1 MASQWDLIIVGGGLA
16 GSALAFWCSK
26 LPLKILLLEAT
37 APGAGGATVH
47 SRGIVRVYDPLY
59 ALMTKSIQGIQVWNE
74 IAATHPDIFT
84 RCGLVY
90 LLNAEHQALARQR
103 IAEFSSD
110 EYPIHML
117 SEVESIHC
125 FPTLQRHCFSDKR
138 IALWEPLG
146 GYVNPRQAA
155 RIFIDE
161 ARFHG
166 VEILEG
172 SPVKAV
178 REVSG
183 GVEVI
188 TGIDTRLPTKL
199 AVIATGA
206 HTPQLYPG
214 SQIFSRTIPLSCL
227 QSMKSD
233 APEQCIIDE
242 CSGGYLR
249 PESSSFFFVGGA
261 TQYNAS
267 NPDQLHWQPEQANA
281 HHHQVANQLLTCQ
294 SIVVDGRNGYDG
306 YTANYLPEIQCPQD
320 RSIAIFSGFSGRG
333 AKYIPWAAR
342 EFSQQLAKRLSVQ
355 PLCIKNNSDQL

>member
-16 GSALAFWCSK
+16 GSALASWCSQ

-37 APGAGGATVH
+37 VPGAGGATAH
-47 SRGIVRVYDPLY
+47 SRGIIRVYDPLY
-59 ALMTKSIQGIQVWNE
+59 ALMTKSIQGIKVWSE
-74 IAATHPDIFT
+74 IAVKHPDVFT

-90 LLNAEHQALARQR
+90 LLKAEHQALARER

-117 SEVESIHC
+117 SEAESAC
-125 FPTLQRHCFSDKR
+125 RFPALQHHCFSNGR
-138 IALWEPLG
+138 ITLWEPLG

-155 RIFIDE
+155 HIFVDK

-178 REVSG
+178 REVPG

-188 TGIDTRLPTKL
+188 TGVGTRLPARL

-206 HTPQLYPG
+206 HTPQLYPE

-227 QSMKSD
+227 QSMQFD
-233 APEQCIIDE
+233 APEQCVIDE
-242 CSGGYLR
+242 NSGGYLR

-261 TQYNAS
+261 TQYDAS
-267 NPDQLHWQPEQANA
+267 DPDQLHWQPEQANA
-281 HHHQVANQLLTCQ
+281 RHHQLANQLLLCQ
-294 SIVVDGRNGYDG
+294 STVVDGRNGYDG
-306 YTANYLPEIQCPQD
+306 YTANYLPEIQCLPD
-320 RSIAIFSGFSGRG
+320 RDIAIFSGFSGRG

-342 EFSQQLAKRLSVQ
+342 EFSQQLAER
-355 PLCIKNNSDQL
+355 LCI